1 MHDLRE
7 IKPEQLIVITELTNI
22 LPHDIIKLQKDK
34 IFIDPISNDLHFDFS
49 SINDGEVM
57 NIHGIIKANNL
68 DLVFV
73 LNIDTGNDISM
84 PIVNQLQY
92 SAYINYIVTGNICI
106 DIDEVNNSICK
117 N

>member
-1 MHDLRE
+1 MNQLEQVRIYVEVVKGE
-7 IKPEQLIVITELTNI
+7 I
-22 LPHDIIKLQKDK
+22 
-34 IFIDPISNDLHFDFS
+34 IFIQA
-49 SINDGEVM
+49 
-57 NIHGIIKANNL
+57 IIKANNL
-68 DLVFV
+68 DLVFI
-73 LNIDTGNDISM
+73 LNFDTGNDISL

>member
-1 MHDLRE
+1 MHDLRD
-7 IKPEQLIVITELTNI
+7 IKPEQLIVIAELTCV
-22 LPHDIIKLQKDK
+22 LPHDIIKLHKESIGIGMLNKDLCFSFSVINK
-34 IFIDPISNDLHFDFS
+34 GEIIFIQA
-49 SINDGEVM
+49 
-57 NIHGIIKANNL
+57 IIKANNL
-68 DLVFV
+68 DLVFI
-73 LNIDTGNDISM
+73 LNLDTGNDISL

>member
-1 MHDLRE
+1 MHDLSK
-7 IKPEQLIVITELTNI
+7 IKPEQLILIAELTCV
-22 LPHDIIKLQKDK
+22 LPHDLIKLHKES
-34 IFIDPISNDLHFDFS
+34 ISVGTISGDLCFS
-49 SINDGEVM
+49 FSVINKGEIM
-57 NIHGIIKANNL
+57 HIQGIIKANNL
-68 DLVFV
+68 DLVFIMN
-73 LNIDTGNDISM
+73 LDTGNDISL